1 MPRKVEVPPEL
12 EKAVDVLLDVG
23 ISNNRAKDLFRYALV
38 KRCIEREGGNQAGA
52 AKKLG
57 MQRTQITGLVELL
70 ETRLS

>member
-1 MPRKVEVPPEL
+1 MARKVEVPAEL
-12 EKAVDVLLDVG
+12 ARAVDVLLDNG

-38 KRCIEREGGNQAGA
+38 KRCIEREGNQAEA